1 MTRQTEWR
9 RVAEL
14 GAGYQADAAEA
25 VLGAYDIPV
34 LREGPEVGIYGPG
47 FAGATAHGVTLF
59 VPADRHDEAKAVPD
73 PPRAGSVE
81 GESSPLSR
89 DE

>member
-1 MTRQTEWR
+1 MTSRTEWR

-25 VLGAYDIPV
+25 VLGAYGIPV

-47 FAGATAHGVTLF
+47 FAGATAHGVAIF
-59 VPADRHDEAKAVPD
+59 VPADRYDEARAALD
-73 PPRAGSVE
+73 PPDAEAAAHDPPHVSRE
-81 GESSPLSR
+81 G
-89 DE
+89 